1 MSDAFFDLWWR
12 AFLSTIIIEVPIY
25 ALVLRALDLPRA
37 LVLGLACQAVT
48 HPCFW
53 LSWNAL
59 GDGVYDH
66 YVVAVIAFETVI
78 TIIEASL
85 CAIILTREGFAFR
98 RATSIS
104 LFASLL
110 ANASSVLVGYLK

>member
-1 MSDAFFDLWWR
+1 MSEAFFDLWWR
-12 AFLSTIIIEVPIY
+12 AFLSTLIVEVPIY
-25 ALVLRALDLPRA
+25 ALVLRSLDLPRA
-37 LVLGLACQAVT
+37 LVLGIACQAVT

-78 TIIEASL
+78 TLIEAML
-85 CAIILTREGFAFR
+85 CAVVLKRDGY
-98 RATSIS
+98 
-104 LFASLL
+104 ASRGAIRLGL
-110 ANASSVLVGYLK
+110 IASVVANASSVLVGYLK